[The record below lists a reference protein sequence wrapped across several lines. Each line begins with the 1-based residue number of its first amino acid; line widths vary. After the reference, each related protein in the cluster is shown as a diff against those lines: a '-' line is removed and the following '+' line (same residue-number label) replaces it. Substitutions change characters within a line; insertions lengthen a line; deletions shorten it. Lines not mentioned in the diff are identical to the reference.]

1 LENVSRFI
9 SVKYKLSVLGEMLGI
24 SLIQYL
30 FIYFIKNE
38 TENENWS
45 NSLSMFLNCYLKVY
59 FSFGRKQEAVE
70 RGLIGCIEVPFM
82 IAKKAFELWPNVQKL
97 APIFNIQT
105 KSDVLVAVKC
115 LETGIYGAFENV
127 KINCKDF
134 AGVNKE
140 LVAKYYTDTEKMWL
154 QSKQTAE
161 EIIHLIDSRN

>member
-1 LENVSRFI
+1 
-9 SVKYKLSVLGEMLGI
+9 
-24 SLIQYL
+24 
-30 FIYFIKNE
+30 
-38 TENENWS
+38 
-45 NSLSMFLNCYLKVY
+45 
-59 FSFGRKQEAVE
+59 
-70 RGLIGCIEVPFM
+70 M

-140 LVAKYYTDTEKMWL
+140 LVAKYYTDTKNMWL

-161 EIIHLIDSRN
+161 EIIRLIDSRN